1 MTVVGLGKEKSMR
14 KTEDHILLW
23 MASAALLMLL
33 FWSAYQEM
41 DSQKEWLLDI
51 NVTIPNVVTRP
62 T

>member
-23 MASAALLMLL
+23 MASAALLTLL
-33 FWSAYQEM
+33 FWSAYRVM
-41 DSQKEWLLDI
+41 DNQKEWLLDI
-51 NVTIPNVVTRP
+51 NVTTPSVATRP